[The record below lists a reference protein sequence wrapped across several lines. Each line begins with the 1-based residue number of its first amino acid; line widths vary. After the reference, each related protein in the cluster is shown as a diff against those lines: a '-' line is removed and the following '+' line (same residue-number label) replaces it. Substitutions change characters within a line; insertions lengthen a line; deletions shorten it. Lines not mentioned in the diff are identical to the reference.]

1 MIYMMIIIYFLLY
14 FFFLILRRPPS
25 STRTY
30 TLFPYTPLFRSVT
43 VRLLWM
49 SIVWSPGDFSSLPTS
64 SVSLLRTTR
73 LKSFWA
79 WKKTSSASFL
89 SSKRSSL
96 NPLPPLLEL
105 LLIVDW
111 VALAGRAAGGLL
123 SPLYTRPVMIGRSGS
138 PSRNSTI
145 TSCPIRGMNIPPQ
158 DLPAHTWA
166 TRTQQELFS
175 LFVPSRSQWNW
186 SFTPP
191 CSSVQI
197 SSPALPTT
205 MAVCGPLIVGF
216 DARSDGRNEV
226 ALGMAPMRQR
236 KMSPSGSSEDRKST
250 RLNSRH

>member
-1 MIYMMIIIYFLLY
+1 MPAFTVRSLLPVSTETVR
-14 FFFLILRRPPS
+14 LPVVTVGASVPLATEALR
-25 STRTY
+25 
-30 TLFPYTPLFRSVT
+30 FPVLTVRASLPLSIETVRLPVLTVSVSLPCSSVT

-138 PSRNSTI
+138 LSRNSTI

-158 DLPAHTWA
+158 DLPAQTWA

-175 LFVPSRSQWNW
+175 LFVPSRS
-186 SFTPP
+186 
-191 CSSVQI
+191 
-197 SSPALPTT
+197 
-205 MAVCGPLIVGF
+205 
-216 DARSDGRNEV
+216 
-226 ALGMAPMRQR
+226 
-236 KMSPSGSSEDRKST
+236 DRKST